1 MKYNEFV
8 EHILFGGE
16 VIGTIDNLTFKI
28 LNVIEDK
35 VVFFLDNKV
44 YEIDDEQILV
54 EKVYKDY
61 TFKDLFEKDMIK
73 INELY

>member
-16 VIGTIDNLTFKI
+16 VIGTIDNLEFKI

-44 YEIDDEQILV
+44 YEIDDEQVLV

>member
-16 VIGTIDNLTFKI
+16 VIGIIDNLTFKI

-61 TFKDLFEKDMIK
+61 TFKDLFEKNIIK